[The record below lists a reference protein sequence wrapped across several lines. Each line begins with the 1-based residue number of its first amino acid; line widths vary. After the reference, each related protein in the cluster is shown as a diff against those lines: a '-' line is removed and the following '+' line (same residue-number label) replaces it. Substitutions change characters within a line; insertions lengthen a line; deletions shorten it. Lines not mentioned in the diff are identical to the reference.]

1 MSPSGSRT
9 DSLSILRDA
18 VAERYSVD
26 RELGQGGM
34 AIVFLAHDRK
44 HARPVAL
51 KVLRPELAAALGRD
65 RFLREIQLAACLT
78 HPHILP
84 LYDSGEAAGLLYYV
98 MPYVEG
104 ESLRDRLNRTTV
116 LPVRDA
122 LQVAREVADA
132 LGHAHGRNVVH
143 RDIKPENILL
153 EAGHAVVSD
162 FGIARAISAAGGQNL
177 TQPGLFLGTPHYTSP
192 EQVGGDRPV
201 DGRSDL
207 YSLGCVLFEMLTGKP
222 PMAHLSDLALI
233 AQRLTSPAPS
243 LRSIMPSVPDVIDEL
258 VARLLAREPA
268 DRYQTAS
275 EVAQRLST
283 ISTETGRAS
292 HATLRGA
299 RLTSRLRLRTLGAPS
314 IEGSTGRLSGAAA
327 QPKSLALLALLAA
340 AGERGISRD
349 KILAFLWPETET
361 EKATHRL
368 SQLMHAL
375 RQELKAEEVFLGR
388 GDLRLNARLVSTD
401 VGEFGDAVD
410 RGELERAVS
419 IYGGPFLDGFYL
431 SGAVEFERW
440 VDLERAQYA
449 KRFSA
454 ALESL
459 ATAASQR
466 GDRRRAAEWWRRLA
480 ETDPLNSR
488 VAVRFLDALSA
499 AGDRAAALQFAQLHE
514 RRLREELDAAP
525 DPAVV
530 AAIQRIRTAPAE
542 LPPAAPPAT
551 GPERGA
557 PMAAIAVLPFVNLS
571 SDRDDEYF
579 SDGMTDELINA
590 LTQVQELRVA
600 SRTSSFAFKGKNAD
614 VREIGDRLKVGAI
627 VEGSVRKAANR
638 VRITAQL
645 VTVADGY
652 HVWSESYERTLADIF
667 AVQQELARAIV
678 SALSLKLVG
687 TPVVEP
693 ATGVLEAYT
702 LYLRGRYCA
711 NKRTSESLRAGCE
724 YFQQAVERDPS
735 YALAYAGL
743 AECYALRGFEE
754 FGPDL
759 FPREAMPPAKAAAR
773 KALELNPGIADAHCW
788 LGAIALLFDWDWG
801 AAERELQQALSL
813 NPRALLA
820 LIWQATFLF
829 ATGRPDDSLQVIE
842 RAEALDPGSLIVQL
856 TGARCDYYAGHYDAA
871 IERLRATVEIE
882 PTYVLA
888 YVWLGRVYAAKG
900 MFREAAQA
908 LEEAMGRL
916 GRLPIV
922 LTQCGAA
929 YGRLGARDEALGIL
943 AELRQQAARRY
954 VPAAYEAILL
964 SGLGDMDGAFQRL
977 NDAYE
982 QRSGYVMF
990 LRADSLWERMRSDPR
1005 FKALMK
1011 KMGLD
1016 S

>member
-1 MSPSGSRT
+1 MSPGGSGT
-9 DSLSILRDA
+9 DSLSILREA

-26 RELGQGGM
+26 RQLGQGGM
-34 AIVFLAHDRK
+34 AIVFLARDLK

-104 ESLRDRLNRTTV
+104 ESLRDRLNRTK
-116 LPVRDA
+116 LLALRDA
-122 LQVAREVADA
+122 LEVAREVADA
-132 LGHAHGRNVVH
+132 LSHAHGRNVVH

-162 FGIARAISAAGGQNL
+162 FGIARAISAAGSQNL
-177 TQPGLFLGTPHYTSP
+177 TQPGLFVGTPHYTSP
-192 EQVGGDRPV
+192 EQAGGDRPV

-207 YSLGCVLFEMLTGKP
+207 YSLGCVLFEMLTGQP
-222 PMAHLSDLALI
+222 PMAHLSDMALI
-233 AQRLTSPAPS
+233 AHRLTSPAPS
-243 LRSIMPSVPDVIDEL
+243 LRSKMVSVPDAIDEL

-268 DRYQTAS
+268 DRYQTAG

-283 ISTETGRAS
+283 IASETGRAG
-292 HATLRGA
+292 HATPPGA
-299 RLTSRLRLRTLGAPS
+299 RLPSRLRLRTLGAPS
-314 IEGSTGRLSGAAA
+314 IEGSAGRLSGAAA
-327 QPKSLALLALLAA
+327 QPKSLALLALLAG
-340 AGERGISRD
+340 AGDRGISRD
-349 KILAFLWPETET
+349 KVLAFLWPETEA
-361 EKATHRL
+361 EKASHRL
-368 SQLMHAL
+368 SQLLHAL

-388 GDLRLNARLVSTD
+388 GDLRLNPTIVATD
-401 VGEFGDAVD
+401 VGEFRDAVD

-419 IYGGPFLDGFYL
+419 VYGGPFLDGFYL

-440 VDLERAQYA
+440 VDVERAQYG
-449 KRFSA
+449 KRFSM

-466 GDRRRAAEWWRRLA
+466 GDRRRAADWWRRLA
-480 ETDPLNSR
+480 EIDPLNSR
-488 VAVRFLDALSA
+488 VAVCLLEALSA
-499 AGDRAAALQFAQLHE
+499 AGDRAAALQFAQVHE
-514 RRLREELDAAP
+514 QRLREELDAAP
-525 DPAVV
+525 DPAVL
-530 AAIQRIRTAPAE
+530 AALQRIRTAPAE
-542 LPPAAPPAT
+542 LPAPALPT
-551 GPERGA
+551 TVSERGA
-557 PMAAIAVLPFVNLS
+557 PVAAIAVLPFVNLS
-571 SDRDDEYF
+571 SDREDEYF

-590 LTQVQELRVA
+590 LTQVKELRVA

-614 VREIGDRLKVGAI
+614 VHEIGDRLKVGAI

-652 HVWSESYERTLADIF
+652 HLWSESYERTLADVF

-724 YFQQAVERDPS
+724 YFQQAVGRDPS

-754 FGPDL
+754 FSPDL
-759 FPREAMPPAKAAAR
+759 PPREAMPPAKAAAR
-773 KALELNPGIADAHCW
+773 KALELNPTIADAHCW
-788 LGAIALLFDWDWG
+788 LGAIALLFDWDRA

-820 LIWQATFLF
+820 LVWYATFLH
-829 ATGRPDDSLQVIE
+829 ATGRADDSLRVIE
-842 RAEALDPGSLIVQL
+842 RAEALDPGSLIVQM

-871 IERLRATVEIE
+871 IERLHATLELE
-882 PTYVLA
+882 PTYPLA
-888 YVWLGRVYAAKG
+888 YAWLGRVYAAKG
-900 MFREAAQA
+900 LFREAVQA
-908 LEEAMGRL
+908 LEEAMSRV
-916 GRLPIV
+916 GRLPII
-922 LTQCGAA
+922 LMQCGAA
-929 YGRLGARDEALGIL
+929 YGRLGARHEALGIL
-943 AELRQQAARRY
+943 AELRQHAARRY
-954 VPAAYEAILL
+954 VPAIYEVILL
-964 SGLGDMDGAFQRL
+964 SGLGDLDAAFQRL
-977 NDAYE
+977 DDAYE
-982 QRSGYVMF
+982 QRSGYIMF
-990 LRADSLWERMRSDPR
+990 RIDPLWDRMRSDPR
-1005 FKALMK
+1005 YSARLK
-1011 KMGLD
+1011 KMGLE

>member
-1 MSPSGSRT
+1 MSPSGSGT

-18 VAERYSVD
+18 VAERYSVE
-26 RELGQGGM
+26 RQLGQGGM
-34 AIVFLAHDRK
+34 AIVFLAQDRK
-44 HARPVAL
+44 HGRPVAL

-104 ESLRDRLNRTTV
+104 ESLRDRLNRTK
-116 LPVRDA
+116 LLALKDA

-132 LGHAHGRNVVH
+132 LSHAHGRNVVH

-177 TQPGLFLGTPHYTSP
+177 TQPGLFVGTPHYTSP
-192 EQVGGDRPV
+192 EQVGSDRPV

-207 YSLGCVLFEMLTGKP
+207 YSLGCVLFEMLTGHP
-222 PMAHLSDLALI
+222 PLAHLSDLALI

-243 LRSIMPSVPDVIDEL
+243 LRSKMVSVPDAIDEL

-268 DRYQTAS
+268 DRYQTAG

-283 ISTETGRAS
+283 IASETGRAS
-292 HATLRGA
+292 HSTPRGA
-299 RLTSRLRLRTLGAPS
+299 RFPSRLRLRMLGAPS
-314 IEGSTGRLSGAAA
+314 IEGNAGRLSGAAA

-340 AGERGISRD
+340 AGDRGISRD
-349 KILAFLWPETET
+349 KVLAFLWPETEA

-368 SQLMHAL
+368 SQLLHAL
-375 RQELKAEEVFLGR
+375 RQELKVEEVFLGR
-388 GDLRLNARLVSTD
+388 GDLRLNPGVVFTD
-401 VGEFGDAVD
+401 VGEFRDAVD
-410 RGELERAVS
+410 RGALERAVS
-419 IYGGPFLDGFYL
+419 LYGGPFLDGFYL
-431 SGAVEFERW
+431 SDAVEFERW
-440 VDLERAQYA
+440 VDGERAQYA
-449 KRFSA
+449 TLFST

-459 ATAASQR
+459 ATAASQQ

-488 VAVRFLDALSA
+488 IAVCFLEALSA
-499 AGDRAAALQFAQLHE
+499 AGDRAAALQFAQVHE
-514 RRLREELDAAP
+514 QRLREELDAAP

-542 LPPAAPPAT
+542 LPPTVLPQREAAPV
-551 GPERGA
+551 
-557 PMAAIAVLPFVNLS
+557 AAIAVLPFVNLS
-571 SDRDDEYF
+571 SDREDEYF

-590 LTQVQELRVA
+590 LTQVKELRVA
-600 SRTSSFAFKGKNAD
+600 SRTSSFVFKGKNAD
-614 VREIGDRLKVGAI
+614 VHEIGDRLKVGAI
-627 VEGSVRKAANR
+627 VEGSVRKAADK

-652 HVWSESYERTLADIF
+652 HLWSETYERTLADVF
-667 AVQQELARAIV
+667 AVQEELARAIV

-687 TPVVEP
+687 APVVAP
-693 ATGVLEAYT
+693 ATSVLEAYT

-711 NKRTSESLRAGCE
+711 NRRTSESLRAGCE
-724 YFQQAVERDPS
+724 YFQQAIERDPS

-754 FGPDL
+754 FSPDL
-759 FPREAMPPAKAAAR
+759 PPREAMPPAKAAAR
-773 KALELNPGIADAHCW
+773 KALELDPTIADAHCW
-788 LGAIALLFDWDWG
+788 LGAIALLFDWDRA

-820 LIWQATFLF
+820 LIWYAIFLY
-829 ATGRPDDSLQVIE
+829 ATGDVDESLRVIE
-842 RAEALDPGSLIVQL
+842 RAEALDPGSLIVQI
-856 TGARCDYYAGHYDAA
+856 TGARCHYYAGHYDAA
-871 IERLRATVEIE
+871 IERLRATLDLE
-882 PTYVLA
+882 PTYLLA
-888 YVWLGRVYAAKG
+888 HVWLGRVYAAKG
-900 MFREAAQA
+900 LFREAVQVLEQA
-908 LEEAMGRL
+908 MSRV
-916 GRLPIV
+916 GRLPII
-922 LTQCGAA
+922 LMQCGAA
-929 YGRLGARDEALGIL
+929 YGRLGARREALEIL
-943 AELRQQAARRY
+943 AELRQNAARRY
-954 VPAAYEAILL
+954 VPAVYEAILL
-964 SGLGDMDGAFQRL
+964 SGLGDLDEAFQRL
-977 NDAYE
+977 NDACE

-990 LRADSLWERMRSDPR
+990 LLDPLWDRIRSDPR
-1005 FKALMK
+1005 YSALLK
-1011 KMGLD
+1011 KMGLE